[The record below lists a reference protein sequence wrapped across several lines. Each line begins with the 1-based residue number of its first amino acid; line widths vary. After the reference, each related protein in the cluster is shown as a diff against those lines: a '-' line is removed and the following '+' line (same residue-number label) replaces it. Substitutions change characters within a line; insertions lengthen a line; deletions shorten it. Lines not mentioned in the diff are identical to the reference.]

1 MMDAASVI
9 ERASGAC
16 ELCDAVGELRALAL
30 APHVDVEPETAVAV
44 CSACAAQLDGSA
56 ELDVRHLFC
65 LQQSVWSEVPAVQVA
80 SWRLLTRVAVTET
93 WAADLQQQVW
103 LPEEVLAWAT
113 QGDGEAGD
121 SDRAPTV
128 DSNGT
133 PLADGDAVTI
143 IKDLDVKGTSFVAK
157 RGTMVKGIRLTDNP
171 EHVEGKVNGVQIV
184 LKTMF
189 LKRAG

>member
-1 MMDAASVI
+1 MTDSASVV

-16 ELCDAVGELRALAL
+16 ELCDAAGPVEVIAV
-30 APHVDVEPETAVAV
+30 APHEELTLETAVALCPTCLPQV
-44 CSACAAQLDGSA
+44 TGAAPLDA
-56 ELDVRHLFC
+56 RHLFC
-65 LQQSVWSEVPAVQVA
+65 LQQSVWSEVPAVQVV
-80 SWRLLTRVAVTET
+80 SWRLLKALPGET
-93 WAADLQQQVW
+93 WAADLLEQVW
-103 LPEEVLAWAT
+103 LPEDVQAWA
-113 QGDGEAGD
+113 EAGLPAEAD
-121 SDRAPTV
+121 ADAVPTV

-133 PLADGDAVTI
+133 LLADGDSVTI

-157 RGTMVKGIRLTDNP
+157 RGTMVRGIRLTNNP